1 VAAAGRPDAL
11 HRGGPCH
18 GEARVRLDAARLGF
32 VRIGARLG
40 LVRVRGFEGLL
51 RTPGPWA
58 VTVRL
63 GSFGCGTARFV
74 STRRGTGFVGS
85 GTIEPRGA
93 HDATPALTIA
103 LCSPPDA
110 YGKADDAAA
119 GGL

>member
-1 VAAAGRPDAL
+1 V
-11 HRGGPCH
+11 GGDD
-18 GEARVRLDAARLGF
+18 EARVRLASEQDSGSFGLAHGSGSF
-32 VRIGARLG
+32 VC
-40 LVRVRGFEGLL
+40 EGLKDCCG
-51 RTPGPWA
+51 TAGSWA